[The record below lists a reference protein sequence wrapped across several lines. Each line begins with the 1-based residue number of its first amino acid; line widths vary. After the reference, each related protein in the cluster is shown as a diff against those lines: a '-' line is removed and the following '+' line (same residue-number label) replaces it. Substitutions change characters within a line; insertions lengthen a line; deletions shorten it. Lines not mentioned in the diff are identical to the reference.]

1 MADSTQQAGHATAAG
16 IEELI
21 ARLRQDGVDEG
32 RAEAERLVARAQA
45 QAREMLDAAER
56 EADALRDTARK
67 DAEGLR
73 RTGEEALQTAMRDT
87 VLDLKGRLA
96 KRFADDVRGTIGGL
110 MRDDDTLRRM
120 ILALAARTRDAAGLD
135 DAAALE
141 VILPR
146 AVVGLDDLRRHPE
159 DMATGTLT
167 HFVAAVAGD
176 ILREGV
182 TFHPADDDH
191 GGIRVRLADSGV
203 TVDLTDRAVADLLL
217 RHLNPRFRALLDGV
231 VG

>member
-1 MADSTQQAGHATAAG
+1 MTDTTGHATAGG
-16 IEELI
+16 IEALI

-32 RAEAERLVARAQA
+32 RAEAERLVTRAQA
-45 QAREMLDAAER
+45 QAREILDAAQL
-56 EADALRDTARK
+56 EADGTRAAARA
-67 DAEGLR
+67 DADRLR

-96 KRFADDVRGTIGGL
+96 TKFAEDVRGTVSTL

-135 DAAALE
+135 DAATLE

-146 AVVGLDDLRRHPE
+146 AVVALDDLRRRPE
-159 DMATGTLT
+159 ELREGSLT

-176 ILREGV
+176 ILRDGV
-182 TFHPADDDH
+182 TFHPAEDDH
-191 GGIRVRLADSGV
+191 GGIRVRLSDSGV